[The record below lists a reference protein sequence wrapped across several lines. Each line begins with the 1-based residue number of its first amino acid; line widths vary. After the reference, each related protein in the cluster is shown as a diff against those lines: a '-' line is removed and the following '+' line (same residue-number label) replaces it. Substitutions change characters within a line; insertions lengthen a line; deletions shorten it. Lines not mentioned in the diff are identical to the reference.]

1 MKESRIRVIQV
12 AFIIIAAVYIARLFY
27 LQIIDTSLKLEAQ
40 NNAVHRNVVYP
51 YRGIIFD
58 RNGKMLVSNTP
69 VYDIMVIPKEVRITD
84 TTDFCEVFGLTVEEV
99 RENLKVARAYSK
111 VKPSIFIPALYDQDF
126 ARVQDRLVDYPGFFV
141 QARSIRNYPQNCM
154 ANALGYIGEIS
165 KEKIEKIGS
174 DNYQAGD
181 YIGISGL
188 EEEYEKELRGV
199 RGVRYTMVNVRG
211 IEKGSFL
218 DGQFDTL
225 SVAGKDLVS
234 SIDIDLQMYAETL
247 MVGQTGSI
255 IALEPQT
262 GEILAYVSA
271 PSYNPNDLTGKNF
284 SKNYR
289 KLLMDEKRPLF
300 NRPIMASYPP
310 GSTFKTVNSLIALQT
325 GAIDSNEIFQCN
337 RSIVNCHGHHRSANF
352 HQGIQYSCNPYAWN
366 VFRKMMYRG
375 YNPNNKFIDTRL
387 GFEKWRDEVAKFGL
401 GKKLGVD
408 LPNEKNGNIPSVKY
422 YNKYFGENRWAFETI
437 YSLSLGQGEIGITPV
452 QLANVA
458 AIYAN
463 RGYYY
468 IPHLIKRIGEK
479 HIRKEYS
486 EKHDL
491 GYNKVYLES
500 LVSAMA
506 DVVRAG
512 TATMARSDSIIICGK
527 TGTVQNP
534 HGKDHSMFIGFA
546 PRNNPKIAIAVVME
560 NAGWGATASAP
571 LGSLLIEK
579 YIRKKV
585 RRKWLQDYITKGVFF
600 E

>member
-1 MKESRIRVIQV
+1 MKESRIRIIQA
-12 AFIIIAAVYIARLFY
+12 AFIIIAAVYILRLFY

-69 VYDIMVIPKEVRITD
+69 VYDVMVIPREVKITD
-84 TTDFCEVFGLTVEEV
+84 SADFCSVFGMTIEEV
-99 RENLKVARAYSK
+99 REAFKIAKAYSK
-111 VKPSIFIPALYDQDF
+111 VKPSLFIPALYDMDY
-126 ARVQDRLVDYPGFFV
+126 ARVQERLVDYPGFFV

-211 IEKGSFL
+211 IEKGSFM

-225 SVAGKDLVS
+225 SVAGKDLIS

-325 GAIDSNEIFQCN
+325 GAIDSNEVFQCN
-337 RSIVNCHGHHRSANF
+337 RGIVNCHGHHRSANF

-437 YSLSLGQGEIGITPV
+437 YSLALGQGEIGITPV

-479 HIRKEYS
+479 HIRKEYR

-512 TATMARSDSIIICGK
+512 TATMARSDSITICGK

-546 PRNNPKIAIAVVME
+546 PRDNPKIAIAVVME